1 MKKKMI
7 RLTVYV
13 PEWVYEELQAVS
25 IDREWSISH
34 LVRFL
39 VLGSIAAWERESWEH
54 DDCLYSEAHEK

>member
-7 RLTVYV
+7 RLAVYV
-13 PEWVYEELQAVS
+13 PEFVYEELQAVS

-54 DDCLYSEAHEK
+54 DDRLYSEAHEK